1 MYSKTKKMNN
11 PFPRPQAGA
20 YKPYLVESLNKIGRT
35 TESNYFSNGNLKL
48 AVISSLT
55 GGVILLQNLNEVCV
69 NALNELEPN
78 DTIRHYIWGLL
89 NGQFVVASSNNVFV
103 YDPTDVKSVE
113 YVKEQLT
120 STIKEIIQPYF
131 TN

>member
-69 NALNELEPN
+69 NALNELKPN
-78 DTIRHYIWGLL
+78 DTIRYYIWGLL
-89 NGQFVVASSNNVFV
+89 NGQFVVASSDGSYV
-103 YDPTDVKSVE
+103 YDPTDVKAVE

>member
-1 MYSKTKKMNN
+1 MNN

-69 NALNELEPN
+69 NALNELKPN
-78 DTIRHYIWGLL
+78 DTIRYYIWGLL
-89 NGQFVVASSNNVFV
+89 NGQFVVASSDGSYV
-103 YDPTDVKSVE
+103 YDPTDVKAVE